1 MKTER
6 NTYNIKLI
14 IGLITAAVI
23 YRIIPHPFNITPLIA
38 VSLFSGAKVED
49 KRFAFII
56 PIVTLFV
63 SDILLAYMNNYPVL
77 HSTILF
83 TYGSIALIVL
93 LGRLLNKDKS
103 FNSVKIAGLSIT
115 SSFLFFII
123 TNFGVW
129 LLDNMYPMN
138 ISGLVSCY
146 VMAIP
151 FNKFS
156 WLGDLVFT
164 MAIFGAYELIS
175 HKLTAAKVKL

>member
-1 MKTER
+1 
-6 NTYNIKLI
+6 
-14 IGLITAAVI
+14 
-23 YRIIPHPFNITPLIA
+23 
-38 VSLFSGAKVED
+38 
-49 KRFAFII
+49 
-56 PIVTLFV
+56 
-63 SDILLAYMNNYPVL
+63 MNNYPVL

-123 TNFGVW
+123 NNFGVW

-175 HKLTAAKVKL
+175 HKLTAANVKL